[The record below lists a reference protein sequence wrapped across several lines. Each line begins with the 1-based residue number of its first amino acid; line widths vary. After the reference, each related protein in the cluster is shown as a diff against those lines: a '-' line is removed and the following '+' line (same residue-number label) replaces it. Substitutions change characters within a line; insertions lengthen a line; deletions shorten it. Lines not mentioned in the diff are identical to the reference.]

1 MHASDEQADYPVQ
14 VSPDQP
20 SCPSERDVPCCR
32 RAKDLVQ
39 TNIEILHK
47 VAAVL
52 LEKEQ
57 IDGEEFQNI
66 ILEQQAAQYLKQ
78 DAPGVTV
85 PYQEAVAA

>member
-1 MHASDEQADYPVQ
+1 MCSRPLHFDWCIAILEAAAGLTLGL
-14 VSPDQP
+14 
-20 SCPSERDVPCCR
+20 PCRR

-39 TNIEILHK
+39 TNISILHK

-66 ILEQQAAQYLKQ
+66 ILEEQAAQYLKE
-78 DAPGVTV
+78 DAPGVEV
-85 PYQEAVAA
+85 PYQTATA

>member
-1 MHASDEQADYPVQ
+1 ML
-14 VSPDQP
+14 
-20 SCPSERDVPCCR
+20 RTRR

-57 IDGEEFQNI
+57 IDGEEFQTI
-66 ILEQQAAQYLKQ
+66 ILEQQAAQYLKD

-85 PYQEAVAA
+85 PYQTATA